1 MGILNKSDF
10 LSVLGVKSAVL
21 AWLSIGSTGH
31 TKRQKQRI
39 ILTNV
44 MVSVTAF
51 LSYLHAGILTFYD
64 FSQMKWIGLFLLING
79 TIILATPFLNKK
91 HPYLGSV
98 YNLTL
103 WLAYGCSL
111 IYILGSV
118 SGVYFYFLAGAASA
132 ILIMGVYQNLLSI
145 LSITLQISLF
155 IYFDRTLI
163 PAAYFLHLDPYFY
176 TALYFSSILFSMFF
190 IFCMIYYAF
199 YQAQLA
205 EDALEREYEYSE
217 KLLTNM
223 LPASIAA
230 QLKRSQ
236 GATIADSHDDVTIL
250 FADIVGFTPRAENQN
265 ATELVQFLNNLFTR
279 FDRLAEKHG
288 LEKIKTIGDAFMVA
302 GGMPDPQTD
311 HAIRVAHMALDMMD
325 EARKYAAETGEV
337 VELRIGVHT
346 GPAVA
351 GVIGTKKPLYD
362 VWGDTVNTA
371 SRLESSGT
379 NGQIQVT
386 GCTKLLLEDSF
397 IFTKRGKVAIKG
409 KGTLDTWYLTAPV
422 AQATS
427 L

>member
-1 MGILNKSDF
+1 MGILNKYDI
-10 LSVLGVKSAVL
+10 LTVAGVKSVIL
-21 AWLSIGSTGH
+21 VWLHIGSENYN
-31 TKRQKQRI
+31 KRQKQRI

-51 LSYLHAGILTFYD
+51 LSYLHAGILSLYD
-64 FSQMKWIGLFLLING
+64 FSQLKWVVLFLLING

-91 HPYLGSV
+91 HPYLGSI

-111 IYILGSV
+111 MYILGSL
-118 SGVYFYFLAGAASA
+118 SGIYFYFLAGAASA

-145 LSITLQISLF
+145 LSITLQIGLF
-155 IYFDRTLI
+155 IYFDRTII
-163 PAAYFLHLDPYFY
+163 PAAEFLHLEPYFY
-176 TALYFSSILFSMFF
+176 TVLHFSSILFSMSF

-205 EDALEREYEYSE
+205 EDALEREYEHSE
-217 KLLTNM
+217 ELLTNM

-230 QLKRSQ
+230 QLKHNQ
-236 GATIADSHDDVTIL
+236 GQTIADNHNEVTIL
-250 FADIVGFTPRAENQN
+250 FADIVDFTPRAQIQN

-279 FDRLAEKHG
+279 FDHLVEKHG

-302 GGMPDPQTD
+302 GGMPDAQSD
-311 HAIRVAHMALDMMD
+311 HAIRMAHMALDMMD
-325 EARKYAAETGEV
+325 ETRKYAAETGEV

-379 NGQIQVT
+379 NGKIQVT
-386 GCTKLLLEDSF
+386 GCTMRLLEDD
-397 IFTKRGKVAIKG
+397 FTFKKRGKVAIKG

-422 AQATS
+422 A
-427 L
+427 